1 MFSGFFEKYN
11 HHLTKILSVILVVLM
26 LCGSVFSGS
35 ETVKTQAKSGKASET
50 SETDATETEETKI
63 PEVGD
68 EFTVS
73 RLKYTV
79 IAAPEGDTPGKVAV
93 TGNSLKKKTTTVT
106 IPWIV
111 TYNGGRFFVYEI
123 GDYAFVGSGIKSID
137 FEDEIYAIGE
147 YAFAMSSLESFVI
160 PETVTEIKAG
170 AFALCGSLTSV
181 SIGRYTTSIA
191 QNAFSYCDSLSE
203 ITVAAKNKS
212 YSADAGILY
221 NKKKTL
227 LISGAGASGDVVLPK
242 TVKKLSAYAFEG
254 NHKITS
260 VDLGTVITKIPEDVF
275 YDCSALERIVIGKNI
290 TKITGN
296 PFKYCASLKYFDV
309 DEENTKY
316 KSTGPM
322 LCSKSGLSLYAY
334 PSAKGSH
341 VIPSS
346 VKNIGEYAFCGSALT
361 ELQIPSNVKTVAKGA
376 FYDCTDLE
384 EVTFE
389 KRKITIYPDIA
400 STEDMIFGNAKP
412 YLVIVLPYS
421 KDAGSAGSI
430 EETLKLNCPSTV
442 IIVNK

>member
-11 HHLTKILSVILVVLM
+11 HHLIKLLTVFPAVLL
-26 LCGSVFSGS
+26 LCGTMFSGS
-35 ETVKTQAKSGKASET
+35 RAVSAQAKTGTDTEAAKTAA
-50 SETDATETEETKI
+50 TDAEEAKI
-63 PEVGD
+63 PEVGED
-68 EFTVS
+68 FTVS
-73 RLKYTV
+73 RIRYTV
-79 IAAPEGDTPGKVAV
+79 IAAPDGDTPGKVAV
-93 TGNSLKKKTTTVT
+93 TGNNLKKKTTSVT

-111 TYNGGRFFVYEI
+111 TCNGGRFFVYEV
-123 GDYAFVGSGIKSID
+123 GDYAFVGSGITSID
-137 FEDEIYAIGE
+137 FEDEIYGIGE
-147 YAFAMSSLESFVI
+147 YAFAMSSLESIII
-160 PETVTEIKAG
+160 PETVKEIKAG
-170 AFALCGSLTSV
+170 AFALCGSLKSV
-181 SIGRYTTSIA
+181 SIGRYTTSVA

-227 LISGAGASGDVVLPK
+227 LISGAGASGDVVIPA

-260 VDLGTVITKIPEDVF
+260 VDLGTVITKIPEDAF
-275 YDCSALERIVIGKNI
+275 YDCISLERIVIGKNV

-296 PFKYCASLKYFDV
+296 PFKYCSSLKTFDI

-316 KSTGPM
+316 KGAGPM
-322 LCSKSGLSLYAY
+322 LCSSSGLSLYSY
-334 PSAKGSH
+334 PSAKGSL

-361 ELQIPSNVKTVAKGA
+361 ELLIPSNVKTVAKGA

-389 KRKITIYPDIA
+389 KRKITLYPDIA

-430 EETLKLNCPSTV
+430 EKTLKLNCPSTV